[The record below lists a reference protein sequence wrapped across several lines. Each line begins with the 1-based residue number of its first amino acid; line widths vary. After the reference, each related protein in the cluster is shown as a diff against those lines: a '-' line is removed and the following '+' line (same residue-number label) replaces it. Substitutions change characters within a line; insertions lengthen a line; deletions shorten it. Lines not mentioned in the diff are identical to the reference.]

1 MPLKDNNSWLK
12 DLAKACFGIIVG
24 YGITFLNVEY
34 LESYLYD
41 LRVRLKPQTEM
52 SGTIEMIVASD
63 KTQALL
69 GHAPEFSDYN
79 RLLEKLSK
87 SSPRMVIVDTDLK
100 KLQGSLKDKVQF
112 VVESQKFPQFIQATQ
127 EHDNGEAAFLLPA
140 PLTPIA
146 LSPAPRTHDK
156 NILAKDSVTRRM
168 MLHYL
173 DRDMLYFQV
182 AKAMNPEMK
191 EISDVRGVFDLF
203 ESAQTYVD
211 FHKPGSFPTS
221 SMEDVIAGKAN
232 LERFNDKI
240 VLIGEDLKAGFDD
253 YILSPFSREAL
264 SMPRVEMQAN
274 MLETLIQ
281 NSGPIR
287 TQTWIDMLITILIS
301 VFTVHIVLTVRPAQ
315 GIAILLLSAVVILLV
330 GFLALWP
337 FGIWLPITH
346 PLLSLFLVYYF
357 FIPYRLIVEN
367 RRSWEY
373 FQKHRLLSEVEV
385 LKTNFIGM
393 MSHDLKTPLA
403 RIQGMSEIIVKDAS
417 PLSTPQREALDLIRQ
432 SADDLLKFI
441 NTILNYARIESQGIE
456 LHRQSKDINQ
466 LLLEVIKKNE
476 FLAKLKH
483 IQLIPELET
492 LFSISVDP
500 ELIKQVFSNLIE
512 NAIKYS
518 PDHSKVLVTTEEVD
532 GWVRVQFADQGPGIP
547 EDEIENIF
555 MKFFRSRNAK
565 TSPVKGSGLGL
576 YLAKYFVELH
586 GGKITVESQVGAGC
600 TFTVELPLDVK

>member
-1 MPLKDNNSWLK
+1 MLLKANNSWFK

-52 SGTIEMIVASD
+52 SGEIEMIVASD
-63 KTQALL
+63 KTQTLL
-69 GHAPEFSDYN
+69 GHAPEFADYN
-79 RLLEKLSK
+79 RLLEKLST
-87 SSPRMVIVDTDLK
+87 SSPRMVILDTDLK
-100 KLQGSLKDKVQF
+100 KLQGSLQDKVQL
-112 VVESQKFPQFIQATQ
+112 VVASQKFSQFIQATQ
-127 EHDNGEAAFLLPA
+127 EHDNGETAFLLPA

-156 NILAKDSVTRRM
+156 NILAKDGVTRRM

-182 AKAMNPEMK
+182 AKAINPDMQQ
-191 EISDVRGVFDLF
+191 ISDVRGVFDLY

-211 FHKPGSFPTS
+211 FHRPGSFSTS
-221 SMEDVIAGKAN
+221 SMEDVIAGKIDPA
-232 LERFNDKI
+232 RFNDKI
-240 VLIGEDLKAGFDD
+240 VLIGEDLKNGFDD
-253 YILSPFSREAL
+253 YILSPYSREAL

-287 TQTWIDMLITILIS
+287 TQPWIDMLITVLIS
-301 VFTVHIVLTVRPAQ
+301 IFTVHIVLTVRPAQ
-315 GIAILLLSAVVILLV
+315 GIAILLVSAALILLI

-373 FQKHRLLSEVEV
+373 FQKHKLLSEVEV

-403 RIQGMSEIIVKDAS
+403 RIQGMSEIIVRDSS
-417 PLSTPQREALDLIRQ
+417 PLSNPQREALDLIRQ

-518 PDHSKVLVTTEEVD
+518 PEHSKVLVTTEEVD

-600 TFTVELPLDVK
+600 TFTVELPLDAK